1 MARRTRPQDH
11 QLGWNFR
18 KRSFADSHCYVVAQ
32 FEKRYRRDRNR
43 QSCHHGTKWFLLPE
57 LLSDERSDEHRR
69 IRFGQQIMHSA
80 LTTDLHWR
88 NVLIFSVSRRTFD
101 GVHLHVYT
109 PETHTTVAPAV
120 IRQGELVVWTA
131 RTSRISGAAWT
142 PFANATIPQVTI
154 TPPISSTAGTNKTKR
169 EIIKRLS
176 PVWAENGT
184 QT

>member
-101 GVHLHVYT
+101 EYIFTSTHLKHIQLSRLPSFAKVSWSYG
-109 PETHTTVAPAV
+109 PQGLYGFQAPHEHLSQMLQY
-120 IRQGELVVWTA
+120 RRLQLHHLFLRRPG
-131 RTSRISGAAWT
+131 RIK
-142 PFANATIPQVTI
+142 P
-154 TPPISSTAGTNKTKR
+154 
-169 EIIKRLS
+169 
-176 PVWAENGT
+176 NGR
-184 QT
+184 